1 MELTVHTRSWAD
13 LAVHR
18 SRVRGC
24 LLGGAIGD
32 ALGYPV
38 EFLSLDA
45 IRATHGAA
53 GVTGLVADADGVT
66 GRVSDDTQMTLFTAE
81 GHLRG
86 YCRTRDRGIGGA
98 EAAIVHDAYLR
109 WLETQNHPGPLPE
122 EDLRHR
128 IGWLRH
134 ENWLYARRAPGNA
147 CLSGVEAGFTP
158 DPYGTPTGEPGPVNP
173 NSKGCGAVMRS
184 APFGL
189 TDLGARRSFELA
201 AQCAQ
206 ITHGHPTGYLA
217 SGAFAALISH
227 LVDGESLEGAVLRTL
242 RLLAGYRGHEE
253 TTAALSRAVA
263 LAEEEG
269 EATPEKVET
278 LGAGWVAEE
287 ALAIGVYAA
296 LARTRPQ
303 TFYVGQQGTVCDP
316 KPPRTPIEAAF
327 LLSVNHSGDSDS
339 TGSVCGNILGALHGD
354 VHLPHQWLTEIEGRT
369 AVARL
374 GDDMAAEIRPGEKR
388 PWNY

>member
-1 MELTVHTRSWAD
+1 MMGATRPTTVELTVHTRSWAD

-66 GRVSDDTQMTLFTAE
+66 GRISDDTQMTLFTAE

-86 YCRTRDRGIGGA
+86 YCRTRDRGVGGA

-122 EDLRHR
+122 QDLRHR

-134 ENWLYARRAPGNA
+134 EPWLYARRAPGNA
-147 CLSGVEAGFTP
+147 CLSGVEAGVTP
-158 DPYGTPTGEPGPVNP
+158 DPYGKPTGEPGPVNP
-173 NSKGCGAVMRS
+173 DSKGCGAVMRS

-206 ITHGHPTGYLA
+206 ITHGHPSGYLA

-242 RLLAGYRGHEE
+242 RLLSGYRGHEE
-253 TTAALSRAVA
+253 TTAALSGAVA

-269 EATPEKVET
+269 EATPERVET

-296 LARTRPQ
+296 LALP
-303 TFYVGQQGTVCDP
+303 
-316 KPPRTPIEAAF
+316 A
-327 LLSVNHSGDSDS
+327 
-339 TGSVCGNILGALHGD
+339 D
-354 VHLPHQWLTEIEGRT
+354 VEG
-369 AVARL
+369 L
-374 GDDMAAEIRPGEKR
+374 RPGAG
-388 PWNY
+388 